1 MEKRYRLRVGQD
13 IVGYMRQIGSRGTR
27 FFSRDQF
34 WWNGTEISHEQVD
47 EYSDLRD
54 LNNRPIFELD
64 IIEFSMGETR
74 DRLGVV
80 LWSEAK
86 ESWIIKDIN
95 DRELQ
100 VPFVLEGWSLF
111 ERQDIKFHAFLFSN
125 PDLMMELGV
134 RDD

>member
-1 MEKRYRLRVGQD
+1 
-13 IVGYMRQIGSRGTR
+13 MRQIGSRGTR

-64 IIEFSMGETR
+64 IVEFSMGQTR

-100 VPFVLEGWSLF
+100 VPVVLEGWSLF